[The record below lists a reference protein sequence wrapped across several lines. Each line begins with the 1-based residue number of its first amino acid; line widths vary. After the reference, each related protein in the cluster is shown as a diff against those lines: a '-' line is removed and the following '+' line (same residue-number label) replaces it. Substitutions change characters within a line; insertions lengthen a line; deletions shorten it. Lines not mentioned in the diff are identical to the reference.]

1 MFELFMN
8 FKNYL
13 FKRWSYLVKWVPS
26 NQMEMVYSAISPEI
40 FCNFCH
46 ELKLAMYPVLE
57 VFADQENTDFL

>member
-13 FKRWSYLVKWVPS
+13 FKREVKYVPS
-26 NQMEMVYSAISPEI
+26 NQMVTVYSAISPEI

-46 ELKLAMYPVLE
+46 ELKLTMYPVLE
-57 VFADQENTDFL
+57 VFVDQENIDFF